1 MPSSHLK
8 RAERA
13 IAAIRHHGE
22 LPPEIVEALEAI
34 VSAIRTVDRSVVML
48 GGNGISPP
56 TAPNGIHL
64 LDYDGEHAKQ
74 IRALLGERQPQ
85 LAGTEGGNTHE
96 GN

>member
-34 VSAIRTVDRSVVML
+34 VSAIRSVDPSLAML

-56 TAPNGIHL
+56 TAPDGIHL

-85 LAGTEGGNTHE
+85 FDGAEGGNTRE

>member
-22 LPPEIVEALEAI
+22 LPPEIVEALEEI
-34 VSAIRTVDRSVVML
+34 VGAIRSVDRSMAML
-48 GGNGISPP
+48 GGNAISPP

-64 LDYDGEHAKQ
+64 LDYDGDPAKQ
-74 IRALLGERQPQ
+74 IRALLGER
-85 LAGTEGGNTHE
+85 
-96 GN
+96 

>member
-34 VSAIRTVDRSVVML
+34 VSAIRSVDRNLAML

-85 LAGTEGGNTHE
+85 FDGTEGGGTRE